1 MKASY
6 HKLVNEFTNYLITL
20 GYSESVCY
28 NCPNMVSQFLE
39 HIDRPIKKITK
50 DDVTAFFDHLRS
62 ITSERTKRR
71 LSNVHINGYVMALK
85 RFSKFL
91 FHMHS
96 IDLTVEHLS
105 YLKVDT
111 LEKQILSLQ
120 QIKSLFEVCDN
131 TKLGMRDKVM
141 LALYYS
147 CGLRRSEAIQ
157 VEIRDIDFTNNILF
171 VRNGKGGKQRYVPFT
186 DSTHQ
191 ILKQYIDVGRKR
203 LNRRNRLRNTLLIGK
218 NGDRLKPQAL
228 QLRLN
233 TLCKK
238 AEIKQKV
245 GLHTLRHSIAT
256 HLLMLNMSIYKI
268 SEFLGHSSLEST
280 QIYTHI
286 VENIGNKI

>member
-1 MKASY
+1 MKPSIETLI
-6 HKLVNEFTNYLITL
+6 KEFTNYLITL

-28 NCPNMVSQFLE
+28 NTPNMIEHFVS
-39 HIDRPIKKITK
+39 HVNKPVYKITK
-50 DDVTAFFDHLRS
+50 QDVTFFFEHLKLK
-62 ITSERTKRR
+62 TSERTCKK
-71 LSNVHINGYVMALK
+71 LSNVHINGYLMAIK

-111 LEKQILSLQ
+111 PEKQILSLQ
-120 QIKSLFEVCDN
+120 QIKSLFDVCDN
-131 TKLGMRDKVM
+131 TKLGMRDKAM
-141 LALYYS
+141 LSLYYS
-147 CGLRRSEAIQ
+147 CGLRRNEGIS
-157 VEIRDIDFTNNILF
+157 VEIRDIDFANNILF

-186 DSTHQ
+186 QTTHD
-191 ILKQYIDVGRKR
+191 ILRKYIDVGRKR
-203 LNRRNRLRNTLLIGK
+203 LNRKNKFRNTLLIGYK
-218 NGDRLKPQAL
+218 GEKLKAQAL
-228 QLRLN
+228 QLRVN

-238 AEIKQKV
+238 AQIKQKM

-256 HLLMLNMSIYKI
+256 HLLMQNMSIYKI

-286 VENIGNKI
+286 LENND